1 METISAH
8 LLLGQPAPPWA
19 EQHMRGQYAE
29 IERLRVAMNA
39 ALSELAQTDF
49 HSEDRAGNAQSILA
63 RALVE
68 QVTDAMS
75 DG

>member
-1 METISAH
+1 
-8 LLLGQPAPPWA
+8 
-19 EQHMRGQYAE
+19 MRGQYAE